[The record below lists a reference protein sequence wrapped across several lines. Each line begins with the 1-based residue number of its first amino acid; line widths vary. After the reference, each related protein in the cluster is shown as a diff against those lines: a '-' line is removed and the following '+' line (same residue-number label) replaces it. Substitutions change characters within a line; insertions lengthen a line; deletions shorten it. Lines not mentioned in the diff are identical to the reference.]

1 MVADLKKPCR
11 QRSFCCCRGSWDAA
25 VVHLCVHVTIRKTF
39 SLVMMMMMVM
49 LMMMRLIVVML
60 SLVDVI
66 PMIFTSRYFGVAG
79 QGSPNSPELISMLH
93 DWLPSHLGEVFVKF
107 VTKMIVVIMIIVV
120 IVMSVMIVMNV
131 VIMVEEVGRFS
142 IFSGFA
148 INWEEEEAVKRISAP
163 DYLVSLFRGKEAS
176 YIL

>member
-1 MVADLKKPCR
+1 M
-11 QRSFCCCRGSWDAA
+11 Q
-25 VVHLCVHVTIRKTF
+25 VTIRKTF
-39 SLVMMMMMVM
+39 AVMMMVM
-49 LMMMRLIVVML
+49 MMRLMVVML
-60 SLVDVI
+60 SLVDII
-66 PMIFTSRYFGVAG
+66 PMIITSRYFGVAG

-107 VTKMIVVIMIIVV
+107 VTKMIVVIVMI
-120 IVMSVMIVMNV
+120 MMIVMNV
-131 VIMVEEVGRFS
+131 VIVMIVMIVMIVVEEVGRFS

-148 INWEEEEAVKRISAP
+148 INWEEEEAVKRISAQ

>member
-1 MVADLKKPCR
+1 M
-11 QRSFCCCRGSWDAA
+11 
-25 VVHLCVHVTIRKTF
+25 HLCVHVTIRKTF
-39 SLVMMMMMVM
+39 AVVMTMTMMMMM
-49 LMMMRLIVVML
+49 VVML
-60 SLVDVI
+60 SLVDII

-93 DWLPSHLGEVFVKF
+93 DWLPSHLGDLFVKF
-107 VTKMIVVIMIIVV
+107 VTKMIVVITMIMMSVMTMMIVV
-120 IVMSVMIVMNV
+120 IEILM
-131 VIMVEEVGRFS
+131 IMVEEVGRFS

>member
-1 MVADLKKPCR
+1 MI
-11 QRSFCCCRGSWDAA
+11 
-25 VVHLCVHVTIRKTF
+25 IRKTF
-39 SLVMMMMMVM
+39 AVVMMMTMMMMM
-49 LMMMRLIVVML
+49 VVML
-60 SLVDVI
+60 SLVDII

>member
-1 MVADLKKPCR
+1 M
-11 QRSFCCCRGSWDAA
+11 
-25 VVHLCVHVTIRKTF
+25 T
-39 SLVMMMMMVM
+39 MMMMM
-49 LMMMRLIVVML
+49 VVML
-60 SLVDVI
+60 SLVDII

-163 DYLVSLFRGKEAS
+163 DYLVSLFGGKEAS

>member
-1 MVADLKKPCR
+1 M
-11 QRSFCCCRGSWDAA
+11 
-25 VVHLCVHVTIRKTF
+25 
-39 SLVMMMMMVM
+39 VMMMS
-49 LMMMRLIVVML
+49 MMMMKVVVML
-60 SLVDVI
+60 SLVDII

-107 VTKMIVVIMIIVV
+107 VTKMIVVIVMIMMIVMNLVIVIIVMSVVIKMILMIIVV
-120 IVMSVMIVMNV
+120 IRMNV
-131 VIMVEEVGRFS
+131 VIEMLMIMGEEVGRFS

-148 INWEEEEAVKRISAP
+148 INWEEEEAVKRISAQ

>member
-1 MVADLKKPCR
+1 M
-11 QRSFCCCRGSWDAA
+11 
-25 VVHLCVHVTIRKTF
+25 T
-39 SLVMMMMMVM
+39 MMMMM
-49 LMMMRLIVVML
+49 VVML

-148 INWEEEEAVKRISAP
+148 INWEEEETVKRISAP

>member
-39 SLVMMMMMVM
+39 AVGMMMMMVM
-49 LMMMRLIVVML
+49 MVVML
-60 SLVDVI
+60 SLVDII

-93 DWLPSHLGEVFVKF
+93 DWLPSHLGDLFVKF
-107 VTKMIVVIMIIVV
+107 VTKMIVVITMIMMSVMTMMIVV
-120 IVMSVMIVMNV
+120 IEILM
-131 VIMVEEVGRFS
+131 IMVEEVGRFS

>member
-1 MVADLKKPCR
+1 M
-11 QRSFCCCRGSWDAA
+11 
-25 VVHLCVHVTIRKTF
+25 HLCVDMLIRKTF
-39 SLVMMMMMVM
+39 AVVMMMTMMMMV
-49 LMMMRLIVVML
+49 VVML
-60 SLVDVI
+60 SLVDII

-93 DWLPSHLGEVFVKF
+93 DWLPSHLGDLFVRF
-107 VTKMIVVIMIIVV
+107 VTKMIVVITMIVV
-120 IVMSVMIVMNV
+120 IVMIVMNV
-131 VIMVEEVGRFS
+131 MIKTIVMIIVEEVGRFS